1 MQLLVLLGGD
11 AAATAAAAAAAADLG
26 SAGEDID
33 LLALADAKLK
43 WLPSLQLNYKYHY
56 PKRKTSSKSSDFP
69 NDMEKGVPCSSSCA
83 NVNIVRFEGLYPF
96 RLDQSLFITNGGICV
111 FYLENPRC
119 TQTPTASV
127 IFIASLPSTDPHQR
141 SRPRTS
147 SSLAHWKSSR
157 RFPWKAQLATGELTP
172 QLIYVT
178 HDISYPTV
186 SLNCQDFLQTNS
198 VKYIWLMRCS

>member
-69 NDMEKGVPCSSSCA
+69 NDMEKGDIPCSSISMFLTLCKCQYS
-83 NVNIVRFEGLYPF
+83 ILLGRISF
-96 RLDQSLFITNGGICV
+96 LFITNGGICV
-111 FYLENPRC
+111 FYLVESPRC
-119 TQTPTASV
+119 STASV
-127 IFIASLPSTDPHQR
+127 IFMFNQPSTDPHQR

-157 RFPWKAQLATGELTP
+157 RFPWKAQLATGELKP
-172 QLIYVT
+172 QLIYMT